1 MIMEALQAYVREAME
16 ELRHVRW
23 PTRQQAVR
31 LSAIVLGFTAVS
43 AAVFGL
49 LDFAFAQGIR
59 LLLSFTL

>member
-1 MIMEALQAYVREAME
+1 MIMEALQVYVREAIE
-16 ELRHVRW
+16 ELRHVQW
-23 PTRQQAVR
+23 PTRHQAVR